1 MAASDRIV
9 VVGQDLDQVVWIVTK
24 NRRSLDI
31 MLKVADCSQSRSM

>member
-9 VVGQDLDQVVWIVTK
+9 LEQVVDQDLDQVVWIVTK

-31 MLKVADCSQSRSM
+31 MLKVADCS